1 MLPAVGRPART
12 TPRFELFRRLARR
25 VGVPE
30 RNAEDVAQDALL
42 RAWEARERI
51 EPGEDPAP
59 YSVTIAL
66 NQARKHTRN
75 ARRRGEVLTAFDDRE
90 LQDERPSP
98 EDLIRRRQR
107 EALIRDLISQVDPR
121 YREVLIRHELEEQ
134 PLAEIAAELG
144 LHLET
149 VKTQHSR
156 ARQHLK
162 AAKRRWR
169 AQQRSHGWDEEA
181 CVPVA
186 LGLHP
191 REAWADS
198 LRKLGAKLLGQGAFV
213 VLAGAVVAAL
223 PPSSGTEAWLRP
235 ATVHAPAAAPVA
247 LGTVPPGQQREVP
260 SAVAMTAPRGQG
272 IALPLEPREAP
283 PVAAVNGKP
292 SSPAAAAA
300 GASSLSLVGAARP
313 TASEREKNLI
323 HQARKAIEAHNAR
336 ADVEAR
342 RLLDMHAMEFPR
354 GQLAAERQALLLQV
368 R

>member
-1 MLPAVGRPART
+1 MGRPART

-25 VGVPE
+25 VGVPA

-98 EDLIRRRQR
+98 EDLIRRRHR
-107 EALIRDLISQVDPR
+107 EALTRSLIGQVDPR
-121 YREVLIRHELEEQ
+121 YREVLIRHDLEEQ
-134 PLAEIAAELG
+134 PLPEIAAELG
-144 LHLET
+144 LRLET
-149 VKTQHSR
+149 VKTQHRR
-156 ARQHLK
+156 AREHLE
-162 AAKRRWR
+162 AAKRRWI
-169 AQQRSHGWDEEA
+169 AQQRSRGWDEEA

-186 LGLHP
+186 LGLNP
-191 REAWADS
+191 REWSADS
-198 LRKLGAKLLGQGAFV
+198 LRKLGAKLLGQGVFV
-213 VLAGAVVAAL
+213 VLTGAVVAAL
-223 PPSSGTEAWLRP
+223 PPSSGTEAWLQP
-235 ATVHAPAAAPVA
+235 PTVHAPAAAPVA

-260 SAVAMTAPRGQG
+260 PEIAMTAPRGQS
-272 IALPLEPREAP
+272 IAPPVAPREGAP
-283 PVAAVNGKP
+283 PVAAMNGKP
-292 SSPAAAAA
+292 
-300 GASSLSLVGAARP
+300 ASSASTAHGTPSLVSAARP

-323 HQARKAIEAHNAR
+323 RQARKAIEAHNAR

-342 RLLDMHAMEFPR
+342 RLLDMHAIEFPR
-354 GQLAAERQALLLQV
+354 GQLAAEREALLLQV